1 MKKIIAATTLASLL
15 AAPSALAGEGKTF
28 SSIDTNADGYLS
40 LAEVQAVKPSVT
52 AETFAAYDTDADAQI
67 SEAEF
72 EAMKAKKEERKD
84 KMDSTDTMPQ
94 R

>member
-15 AAPSALAGEGKTF
+15 AAPAALAGEDKTF
-28 SSIDTNADGYLS
+28 SSIDTNTDGYLS
-40 LAEVQAVKPSVT
+40 LAEVQAVKPTLT
-52 AETFAAYDTDADAQI
+52 AETFAAYDTDADARI

-84 KMDSTDTMPQ
+84 RMKPEDAMPQ